1 MKYGLLRKLLTLS
14 VTISLLFSTPT
25 DVIAGSLD
33 NDSCKKDINSFIEED
48 FGETFDIIISNLEA
62 YGMQDYIDA
71 DFTVDDLSILEP
83 VDFIEKNDLSHASA
97 SDGIYHFPVMIKGRV
112 VLIYDVIETDSG
124 YTSTLG
130 ADFSPLLDSV
140 ICNEEKYADFY
151 QDDYSLYALT
161 SNYVYTQK
169 GNAVFVDT
177 LEDSSL
183 PIVSGRQDSSGDCY
197 NFECNIEYTEAAKNS
212 VQNHT
217 ERLVAYST
225 AVTGTEN
232 LSGYPIVHQRIGET
246 QHGMCWA
253 ATVASMVRFE
263 KPTLYPSLSA
273 ENVCDYMGIGYDDGG
288 TNDEAKTA
296 LNHYLGNPYSPSI
309 TSVLS
314 TNDIYVIINN
324 VDPAYMQCRR
334 KVGFLTYNYHA
345 VALTGYSFTSSKTT
359 IRIMDPAYECFKTC
373 TYADGDWTF
382 DFGDYKYKWYK
393 TIRLMYTN

>member
-1 MKYGLLRKLLTLS
+1 MKYGLLRKLLTLP
-14 VTISLLFSTPT
+14 VTISLLFSTPAA
-25 DVIAGSLD
+25 VIADSLD
-33 NDSCKKDINSFIEED
+33 GDSCKKDIKSFIEED

-83 VDFIEKNDLSHASA
+83 VDFIEKNDLSPASA

-212 VQNHT
+212 VQNHS
-217 ERLVAYST
+217 ERIEEQPSDSNASDVSGIYDKLVQPCSIKPNIVPLSYYDRVDRRYIKEADPLNNAYALEGVCIEVTDIRPNGCSVTIKNSSEYQLGYSDGYHLEKYYGSNIWGRCEFWDNRIHSINDILHTFGSDSEKALKYDWTCIYGYLPSGRYRIRMDIST
-225 AVTGTEN
+225 V
-232 LSGYPIVHQRIGET
+232 SPQRIPKR
-246 QHGMCWA
+246 A
-253 ATVASMVRFE
+253 NYFE
-263 KPTLYPSLSA
+263 VCA
-273 ENVCDYMGIGYDDGG
+273 EF
-288 TNDEAKTA
+288 
-296 LNHYLGNPYSPSI
+296 
-309 TSVLS
+309 
-314 TNDIYVIINN
+314 II
-324 VDPAYMQCRR
+324 D
-334 KVGFLTYNYHA
+334 
-345 VALTGYSFTSSKTT
+345 
-359 IRIMDPAYECFKTC
+359 
-373 TYADGDWTF
+373 
-382 DFGDYKYKWYK
+382 
-393 TIRLMYTN
+393 